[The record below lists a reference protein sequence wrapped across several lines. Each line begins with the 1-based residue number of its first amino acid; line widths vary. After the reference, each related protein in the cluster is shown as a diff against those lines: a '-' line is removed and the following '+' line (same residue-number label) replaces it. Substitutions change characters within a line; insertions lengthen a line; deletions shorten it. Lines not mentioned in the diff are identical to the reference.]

1 MNQAAVTAERYPVPP
16 EDLRWRAT
24 GMADAEGFLLSGSA
38 AVDFLDKEALGR
50 DRKSFRDFS
59 SILDFGCG
67 CGRLIRSLRPLCDQ
81 WASIHGCDIDP
92 AAIAWCKENIP
103 DASFSTVGET
113 PPLHFQDKSID
124 LIYACSVF
132 THFDADNQFRWL
144 AELQRIM
151 KPGGYLLLTFRYRHN
166 IELIAD
172 QAVRDR
178 IWTDLDRDGI
188 AFMTTDLWKDVF
200 PSLVRRGVSYARL
213 CQEKLGQ
220 LFRGLPHHAGRSD
233 RPGDRGPAGPRVDL
247 PRPAVSAAS
256 NRRRRMTPRF
266 RGNQPIPLRRVV
278 AATSAEPRRC
288 FRRRPGWR
296 SARHRHRAR
305 TERRRLRRG

>member
-1 MNQAAVTAERYPVPP
+1 M
-16 EDLRWRAT
+16 RAT
-24 GMADAEGFLLSGSA
+24 KPGQREDGSEPGRHCRALSGAAGGSSLACTGVADAEGFLLSGSA

-124 LIYACSVF
+124 LTYACSVF

-151 KPGGYLLLTFRYRHN
+151 KPGGYLLVTFRYRHN
-166 IELIAD
+166 VELIAD

-178 IWTDLDRDGI
+178 IWTDST
-188 AFMTTDLWKDVF
+188 ATA
-200 PSLVRRGVSYARL
+200 SLS
-213 CQEKLGQ
+213 
-220 LFRGLPHHAGRSD
+220 
-233 RPGDRGPAGPRVDL
+233 
-247 PRPAVSAAS
+247 
-256 NRRRRMTPRF
+256 
-266 RGNQPIPLRRVV
+266 
-278 AATSAEPRRC
+278 
-288 FRRRPGWR
+288 
-296 SARHRHRAR
+296 
-305 TERRRLRRG
+305 

>member
-1 MNQAAVTAERYPVPP
+1 MRATNRVNPRTEVNQAAATAERYPVPP

-24 GMADAEGFLLSGSA
+24 GVADAEGFLLSGSA

-124 LIYACSVF
+124 LIFACSVF

-188 AFMTTDLWKDVF
+188 AFMTTDLWKDAF
-200 PSLVRRGVSYARL
+200 PAWYGEAYHTPDYIRKNWGSYFEVCHIMPAGAIGQETAVLRAR
-213 CQEKLGQ
+213 ESTFLGR
-220 LFRGLPHHAGRSD
+220 LFRRHPTAD
-233 RPGDRGPAGPRVDL
+233 
-247 PRPAVSAAS
+247 
-256 NRRRRMTPRF
+256 
-266 RGNQPIPLRRVV
+266 
-278 AATSAEPRRC
+278 AE
-288 FRRRPGWR
+288 
-296 SARHRHRAR
+296 
-305 TERRRLRRG
+305 

>member
-1 MNQAAVTAERYPVPP
+1 MNQAAVTSERYPVPP

-24 GMADAEGFLLSGSA
+24 GLADAESFLLSGSA

-81 WASIHGCDIDP
+81 WAAIHGCDIDP
-92 AAIAWCKENIP
+92 AAIAWCKQNIP
-103 DASFSTVGET
+103 DASFSTVAET

-132 THFDADNQFRWL
+132 THFDAANQFRWL

-178 IWTDLDRDGI
+178 ILTDLDHDGI
-188 AFMTTDLWKDVF
+188 AFMATDQTKGAL
-200 PSLVRRGVSYARL
+200 PASYGEAYHTPDYIRKNWGSYFEVCHIISAGAIGEETAVLRAR
-213 CQEKLGQ
+213 ESTFLGR
-220 LFRGLPHHAGRSD
+220 LFRRHS
-233 RPGDRGPAGPRVDL
+233 
-247 PRPAVSAAS
+247 
-256 NRRRRMTPRF
+256 
-266 RGNQPIPLRRVV
+266 
-278 AATSAEPRRC
+278 SAE
-288 FRRRPGWR
+288 
-296 SARHRHRAR
+296 
-305 TERRRLRRG
+305 